1 MSRIVESLV
10 IRADASAQIGAGHLM
25 RCLALAQAWKD
36 TGGQVAFITACQSES
51 LLQRLKEE
59 GFDIHLLARPYP
71 DAGDWE
77 YTKNI
82 LAAYPNAWV
91 VLDGYHFDEVYQ
103 QQVKELG
110 HQLLVID
117 DMAHLKH
124 YYADIILNQ
133 NLHAEQLQYSCE
145 PYTRLLLGTRY
156 VLLRR
161 EFLAWKD
168 CKREVPEVARRV
180 LVTFGGSD
188 PENHT
193 LKVIQALQ
201 RVDVPGLEATVVIG
215 ADNPH
220 ADELEAAARQ
230 SRIPIQ
236 LVHDAQNMP
245 ELMAWADVAVSSAG
259 STVWELLFLGTPTL
273 ALILAD
279 NQCYIAEQV
288 VELGVGQRLGW
299 ARNISDKSLAKAI
312 TLLLKD
318 FNLRAKISKDT
329 RQIIDGLGS
338 QRVIS
343 IIHDEH
349 VTRLALRQAT
359 AEDCSVVWE
368 WANEPAVRAASF
380 NSNPIKWDEHV
391 DWFNTRLQN
400 SSCLYYIVLNDMGL
414 PIGQVR
420 FDTKGDQA
428 EINVSISSGFRGHGI
443 GTKAIRTASEHLF
456 CETQVTRINANIKLE
471 NTASVHA
478 FAKAGYKKIGA
489 GIVKGQE
496 ALQMVL
502 RKNDAL
508 SKDNSYED
516 Q

>member
-10 IRADASAQIGAGHLM
+10 IRADAGRQIGMGHLM

-36 TGGQVAFITACQSES
+36 TGGQVVFITVCQSEI

-59 GFDIHLLARPYP
+59 EFDIHLLARSYP

-82 LAAYPNAWV
+82 LTAYPNAWA

-110 HQLLVID
+110 HRLLVID

-124 YYADIILNQ
+124 YHADLVLNQ

-145 PYTRLLLGTRY
+145 PYTRLLLGTKY

-161 EFLAWKD
+161 EFLAWRD
-168 CKREVPEVARRV
+168 WKREIPEVARRV
-180 LVTFGGSD
+180 LVTLGGSD

-201 RVDVPGLEATVVIG
+201 KLEVAGLEATVVIG
-215 ADNPH
+215 ASNPY
-220 ADELEAAARQ
+220 ADALEAAASQ
-230 SRIPIQ
+230 SYVPIQ
-236 LVHDAQNMP
+236 LVRDAQNMP

-288 VELGVGQRLGW
+288 VELGVGQSLGW
-299 ARNISDKSLAKAI
+299 ARNISAKSLAKAI

-318 FNLRAKISKDT
+318 FDLRAEISKDA

-343 IIHDEH
+343 IMHDEH
-349 VTRLALRQAT
+349 VTRLTLRQAT
-359 AEDCSVVWE
+359 AEDCSMVWE
-368 WANEPAVRAASF
+368 WANDPVVRGASF
-380 NSNPIKWDEHV
+380 NSNPIEWDEHV
-391 DWFNTRLQN
+391 EWFKTRLQN
-400 SSCLYYIVLNDMGL
+400 PSCLYYIVLNDMGL

-420 FDTKGDQA
+420 FDTSGNQA
-428 EINVSISSGFRGHGI
+428 EINVTISSGFRSYGFGAE
-443 GTKAIRTASEHLF
+443 AIHMASECLF
-456 CETQVTRINANIKLE
+456 SETKVTRINAYVKRENI
-471 NTASVHA
+471 ASARA
-478 FAKAGYKKIGA
+478 FAKAGYKKIGDR
-489 GIVKGQE
+489 IVKGQH
-496 ALQMVL
+496 ALEMILEKHNGSPKNGL
-502 RKNDAL
+502 R
-508 SKDNSYED
+508 
-516 Q
+516 

>member
-1 MSRIVESLV
+1 MNLSKISSLV
-10 IRADASAQIGAGHLM
+10 IRADAGTQIGMGHLM
-25 RCLALAQAWKD
+25 RCLALTQAWKD
-36 TGGQVAFITACQSES
+36 SYGQVVCITACQSES
-51 LLQRLKEE
+51 LLQRLREE
-59 GFDIHLLARPYP
+59 GFDVHLLARPYP

-77 YTKNI
+77 YTKNM
-82 LAAYPNAWV
+82 LAACPSAWV

-103 QQVKELG
+103 QRVKESG
-110 HQLLVID
+110 HRLLVID

-133 NLHAEQLQYSCE
+133 NLHANQLRYSCE

-168 CKREVPEVARRV
+168 WKRDITEVARRV
-180 LVTFGGSD
+180 LVTLGGSD
-188 PENHT
+188 HENYT

-201 RVDVPGLEATVVIG
+201 KVEVAGLEATVVIG
-215 ADNPH
+215 ASSPY
-220 ADELEAAARQ
+220 ADVLEAAIERSQ
-230 SRIPIQ
+230 VPIR
-236 LVHDAQNMP
+236 LLRNASNMP

-288 VELGVGQRLGW
+288 VELGVGQSLGW
-299 ARNISDKSLAKAI
+299 ARNILAKSLAKAI

-318 FNLRAKISKDT
+318 FNLRARISKDA
-329 RQIIDGLGS
+329 RQIVDSLGS

-343 IIHDEH
+343 IMHDEH
-349 VTRLALRQAT
+349 VIRLTLRQAT
-359 AEDCSVVWE
+359 AEDCSMVWE
-368 WANEPAVRAASF
+368 WANEPFVRAASF
-380 NSNPIKWDEHV
+380 NSNPIPWDEHRE
-391 DWFNTRLQN
+391 WFRKKLGD
-400 SSCLYYIVLNDMGL
+400 SSCWYYIVLNDMGL

-420 FDTKGDQA
+420 FDTRGDQA
-428 EINVSISSGFRGHGI
+428 EINVSISSSVRGHDF
-443 GTKAIRTASEHLF
+443 GTKAIRTASECLF

-471 NTASVHA
+471 NKASVHA
-478 FAKAGYKKIGA
+478 FAKAGYKEIGH

-496 ALQMVL
+496 ALQMTL
-502 RKNDAL
+502 EKY
-508 SKDNSYED
+508 NST
-516 Q
+516 